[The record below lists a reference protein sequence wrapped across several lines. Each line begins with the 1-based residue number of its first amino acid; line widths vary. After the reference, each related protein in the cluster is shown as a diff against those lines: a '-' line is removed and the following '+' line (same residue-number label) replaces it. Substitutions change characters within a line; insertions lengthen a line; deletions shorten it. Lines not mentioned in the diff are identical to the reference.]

1 MRLTELI
8 RISFRALAANKRR
21 SFLTMLG
28 IIIGIASVVTILSL
42 GNGIKAATVK
52 NLQADTQG
60 QQTAEITFNP
70 NSSGD
75 ADAGFKES
83 DVALAKQT
91 APDKIQK
98 VVIKHEKERL
108 QVMGQLANADT
119 TMSVTLVNKT
129 KPNVSLIAG
138 SGFNQDS
145 LQADGQDALI
155 SKNLAKKIFHGNSAA
170 LHSSLILGTKSYNIA
185 GVFSPPKSNYSAL
198 DVEVLVPEKA
208 YRAGQLSQEGRKLA
222 ITYKRGSDVGHLSK
236 NVVKQLKKSASE
248 HRSGSYEYF
257 DYGELLKGIGNV
269 ISGLTLFVSAIAG
282 ISLLIAGV
290 GVMNMMYI
298 SASERSQ
305 EIGIRMAVGATP
317 AEIMKQFLLESV
329 MLTLTGGIIGL
340 LVGAMDAWL
349 IAMFLPFKPVVTVG
363 SIVGTFAI
371 SSIVGI
377 VFGLLPA
384 KSAANKNLIDIL
396 KS

>member
-1 MRLTELI
+1 M
-8 RISFRALAANKRR
+8 
-21 SFLTMLG
+21 
-28 IIIGIASVVTILSL
+28 
-42 GNGIKAATVK
+42 
-52 NLQADTQG
+52 
-60 QQTAEITFNP
+60 
-70 NSSGD
+70 
-75 ADAGFKES
+75 
-83 DVALAKQT
+83 
-91 APDKIQK
+91 
-98 VVIKHEKERL
+98 
-108 QVMGQLANADT
+108 
-119 TMSVTLVNKT
+119 
-129 KPNVSLIAG
+129 
-138 SGFNQDS
+138 
-145 LQADGQDALI
+145 
-155 SKNLAKKIFHGNSAA
+155 
-170 LHSSLILGTKSYNIA
+170 
-185 GVFSPPKSNYSAL
+185 
-198 DVEVLVPEKA
+198 
-208 YRAGQLSQEGRKLA
+208 
-222 ITYKRGSDVGHLSK
+222 
-236 NVVKQLKKSASE
+236 KQLKKSGSE

-377 VFGLLPA
+377 VFDLLPA

>member
-1 MRLTELI
+1 MRLSELI

-21 SFLTMLG
+21 SFLTMIG
-28 IIIGIASVVTILSL
+28 IVIGIASVVTILSL
-42 GNGIKAATVK
+42 GKGIKAATVK

-70 NSSGD
+70 TSSSET
-75 ADAGFKES
+75 DAGFKES
-83 DVALAKQT
+83 DITLAKQT
-91 APDKIQK
+91 APDKIKK
-98 VVIKHEKERL
+98 VVIKHDKERL
-108 QVMGQLANADT
+108 QVNGQLANADT
-119 TMSVTLVNKT
+119 MMSVTLVNKA
-129 KPNVSLIAG
+129 KSNIQMNAG
-138 SGFNQDS
+138 HGFSQES
-145 LQADGQDALI
+145 LQTDGEDALI
-155 SKNLAKKIFHGNSAA
+155 SKKLAKKVFHGNTAA
-170 LHSSLILGTKSYNIA
+170 LNSSLELGTKNYNII
-185 GVFSPPKSNYSAL
+185 GVFSPPKTPYSAL
-198 DVEVLVPEKA
+198 DVDVLVPEKA

-222 ITYKRGSDVGHLSK
+222 ITYKTGSDVSK
-236 NVVKQLKKSASE
+236 LTNNVVRQLKKSGSE
-248 HRSGSYEYF
+248 RRSGEYSYF

-269 ISGLTLFVSAIAG
+269 ISALTLFVSAIAG

-329 MLTLTGGIIGL
+329 MLTLTGGVVGL
-340 LVGAMDAWL
+340 IVGALTAW
-349 IAMFLPFKPVVTVG
+349 IVAMFLPFKPVVTLG
-363 SIVGTFAI
+363 SVIGTFAI

>member
-129 KPNVSLIAG
+129 KPNISLIAG

-170 LHSSLILGTKSYNIA
+170 LHYSLILGTKSYNIA

-222 ITYKRGSDVGHLSK
+222 ITYKRGSDVGQLTK
-236 NVVKQLKKSASE
+236 NVVKQLKKSGSE

>member
-1 MRLTELI
+1 MNTSI
-8 RISFRALAANKRR
+8 TANC
-21 SFLTMLG
+21 
-28 IIIGIASVVTILSL
+28 
-42 GNGIKAATVK
+42 
-52 NLQADTQG
+52 
-60 QQTAEITFNP
+60 
-70 NSSGD
+70 
-75 ADAGFKES
+75 
-83 DVALAKQT
+83 
-91 APDKIQK
+91 
-98 VVIKHEKERL
+98 
-108 QVMGQLANADT
+108 
-119 TMSVTLVNKT
+119 
-129 KPNVSLIAG
+129 
-138 SGFNQDS
+138 
-145 LQADGQDALI
+145 
-155 SKNLAKKIFHGNSAA
+155 
-170 LHSSLILGTKSYNIA
+170 
-185 GVFSPPKSNYSAL
+185 
-198 DVEVLVPEKA
+198 
-208 YRAGQLSQEGRKLA
+208 
-222 ITYKRGSDVGHLSK
+222 
-236 NVVKQLKKSASE
+236 
-248 HRSGSYEYF
+248 
-257 DYGELLKGIGNV
+257 
-269 ISGLTLFVSAIAG
+269 LTLFVSAIAG

>member
-1 MRLTELI
+1 MALYLFLSLLIIVLLILTLLQYLNTNRIVDQQLTQHKMMFPNQIRRARSVYMRGI
-8 RISFRALAANKRR
+8 FRANHRQRNLRTTAIVSDILAAICLVN
-21 SFLTMLG
+21 
-28 IIIGIASVVTILSL
+28 AVVVHFQPDSTVSL
-42 GNGIKAATVK
+42 GNS
-52 NLQADTQG
+52 LLRG
-60 QQTAEITFNP
+60 Q
-70 NSSGD
+70 
-75 ADAGFKES
+75 
-83 DVALAKQT
+83 
-91 APDKIQK
+91 
-98 VVIKHEKERL
+98 
-108 QVMGQLANADT
+108 
-119 TMSVTLVNKT
+119 
-129 KPNVSLIAG
+129 
-138 SGFNQDS
+138 
-145 LQADGQDALI
+145 
-155 SKNLAKKIFHGNSAA
+155 A
-170 LHSSLILGTKSYNIA
+170 LHVSSQLNTTIQNTS
-185 GVFSPPKSNYSAL
+185 
-198 DVEVLVPEKA
+198 LV
-208 YRAGQLSQEGRKLA
+208 GRKLA
-222 ITYKRGSDVGHLSK
+222 ITYKRGSDVGQLTK
-236 NVVKQLKKSASE
+236 NVVKQLKKSGSE